1 MIAKKLSAKTKGPI
15 IKNEVGTKKKSKVVI
30 KTPTTSGG
38 IKNSKGKK

>member
-1 MIAKKLSAKTKGPI
+1 MIAKKVSAKTKGPVI
-15 IKNEVGTKKKSKVVI
+15 INNSGTKKRSKVVI